1 MTPVTFPL
9 LKLPLLT
16 IKHVFLVMTMEQIY
30 DFSYCSKKAQRIL
43 KSCNV
48 KNVEI
53 SVYFIDF
60 AENLTFGT
68 IREETVVRNCQY
80 ELGTPKTHQV
90 KGGVDIRS
98 NDGKLAT
105 IFGSGVRSCAT
116 EIHVWD

>member
-16 IKHVFLVMTMEQIY
+16 IKHVFLVMTMEQI
-30 DFSYCSKKAQRIL
+30 
-43 KSCNV
+43 
-48 KNVEI
+48 
-53 SVYFIDF
+53 
-60 AENLTFGT
+60 
-68 IREETVVRNCQY
+68 
-80 ELGTPKTHQV
+80 ELGTPKTHQI

-116 EIHVWD
+116 EVHVWDE